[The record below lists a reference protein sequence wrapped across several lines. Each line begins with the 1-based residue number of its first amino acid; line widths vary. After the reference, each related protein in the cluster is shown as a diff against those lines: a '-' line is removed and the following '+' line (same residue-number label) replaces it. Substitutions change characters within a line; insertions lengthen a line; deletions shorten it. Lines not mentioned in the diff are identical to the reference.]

1 MARVIINAD
10 DFGLARGVNRGIE
23 KAAAAGTLSSVSVLV
38 TETTAGEIADFARR
52 WPKISIGIHLNL
64 TQGYPLLSAQEVPS
78 LVTKG
83 GKFFQRRQLLL
94 RSSAG
99 LVNPKHIRAEIRA
112 QIGQLHNLGV
122 TPSHADFHQGLVLL
136 PGVFPHVLM
145 ALRSAGIRRMRGHR
159 VLYLHDS
166 DGGLHRKVL
175 ETIGFHRQHPRQTFT
190 FAYRY
195 LLLRMEHI
203 LGFTTPDGLITD
215 DTIFAPPA
223 SSYADR
229 LGWGLQHLPQGCTAE
244 LMTHPAI
251 MHGYLRRVTS
261 FIEQRERDL
270 DLLTSPAFKDALD
283 RADVSL
289 ISYRDL

>member
-38 TETTAGEIADFARR
+38 TETTADEIADFARR
-52 WPKISIGIHLNL
+52 WPAISVGIHLNL

-78 LVTKG
+78 LVTRG
-83 GKFFQRRQLLL
+83 GKFFHRRELLL

-99 LVNPKHIRAEIRA
+99 LVHPKHIRAEIRA
-112 QIGQLHNLGV
+112 QISQLHNLGV

-136 PGVFPHVLM
+136 PGIFTHVLM

-159 VLYLHDS
+159 ILYLHDG
-166 DGGLHRKVL
+166 DGGLRRKLRDTV
-175 ETIGFHRQHPRQTFT
+175 GFHRRHPRQAVTFT
-190 FAYRY
+190 YRY
-195 LLLRMEHI
+195 LLLHMERM
-203 LGFTTPDGLITD
+203 LGFVTPDGLITE
-215 DTIFAPPA
+215 DTVFAPGA
-223 SSYADR
+223 ATYAER
-229 LGWGLQHLPQGCTAE
+229 LGWGLRHLPPGCTAE

-261 FIEQRERDL
+261 FIQQRERDL
-270 DLLTSPAFKDALD
+270 DLLTSPAFKDALK